1 MEKLKNVLLAIVF
14 TFSIGIVASQDVK
27 ADITRFPNGLSSFG
41 VPVLPGIGG
50 NIFADVNVYWVDST
64 DANASTG
71 ADGSIDTPFSTID
84 AAVGQCVANQ
94 GDVILVKPGHIETV
108 TAAGGLDLDIAGITI
123 IGIGQGS
130 LRPTVRLSTVATA
143 DVDVDAANITIVN
156 LLFEARFADITA
168 GIDVNAADF
177 KMLNCETR
185 DIDAGGEFI
194 TVIQTDANAD
204 RMLIDGYTHIGTS
217 TPSGGNE
224 ASPLAVIAL
233 TGGDDIIIK
242 NFNIYG
248 DFDLSAIMATVT
260 ICTRLSIEGGK
271 GSYIWT
277 ENATDSAISVNA
289 STGRMGPNITAI
301 LQDNAANITE
311 AFQGASMYFISPLPV
326 VNTAGEQTATT
337 TNITLSTD
345 A

>member
-1 MEKLKNVLLAIVF
+1 MKKLKNVLLAIVF

-27 ADITRFPNGLSSFG
+27 ADITPFPHGLSSFG

-130 LRPTVRLSTVATA
+130 LRPTVRFTTATTA
-143 DVDVDAANITIVN
+143 DCDIDAANITIYNV
-156 LLFEARFADITA
+156 LFEARVELLAQ
-168 GIDVNAADF
+168 GIDVNAADCR
-177 KMLNCETR
+177 LLGIETR
-185 DIDAGGEFI
+185 DVTSVGSCTNFI
-194 TVIQTDANAD
+194 VTDANAD
-204 RMLIDGYTHIGTS
+204 RLLIDGWKHIGTA
-217 TPSGGNE
+217 TAGTNH
-224 ASPLAVIAL
+224 PLTAISL
-233 TGGDDIIIK
+233 TGGDDIIIR
-242 NFNIYG
+242 NFNLYG
-248 DFDLSAIMATVT
+248 NFAFSGIMATVT
-260 ICTRLSIEGGK
+260 ACTRLSIEGGS

-277 ENATDSAISVNA
+277 ENATDSAIDVLT
-289 STGRMGPNITAI
+289 STGRIGQNITAI
-301 LQDNAANITE
+301 LQDDAANITE
-311 AFQGASMYFISPLPV
+311 AFRGASMYFISPLPV